1 MKRSARPFM
10 VLWMLAVLAA
20 TSAFV
25 LYLSLR
31 VRSVELGYSLG
42 RAHARV
48 GRLREVKR
56 VLQLEIASHKTP
68 ERVDLVART
77 LLGMSEPSPDRI
89 TPAGPLPNVE
99 ETADGEPEPDV
110 GPSVAGDLP

>member
-10 VLWMLAVLAA
+10 VLWVLAVVAA
-20 TSAFV
+20 SSAFV

-31 VRSVELGYSLG
+31 IRSVELGYSLG
-42 RAHARV
+42 EAHKNVA
-48 GRLREVKR
+48 RLREVTR
-56 VLQLEIASHKTP
+56 VLELEIASHKTP

-89 TPAGPLPNVE
+89 LPAGPLPTEQDE
-99 ETADGEPEPDV
+99 EESAAEAV
-110 GPSVAGDLP
+110 GPSMAGEMP